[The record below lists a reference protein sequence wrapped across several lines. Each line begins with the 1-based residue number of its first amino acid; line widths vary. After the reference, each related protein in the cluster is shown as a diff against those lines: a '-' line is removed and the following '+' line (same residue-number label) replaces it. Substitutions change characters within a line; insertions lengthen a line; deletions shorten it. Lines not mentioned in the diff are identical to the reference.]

1 MRLMIGQV
9 STPAVERRAPS
20 ALGGALA
27 RGWWAA
33 PLVVAVV
40 YLVTFAT
47 QFSQIVAGVYMG
59 ADAASAPVLGQLF
72 HTSSGIVLL
81 GHLGWYSALL
91 FEVWTRWLPGHRQLW
106 EFAPYALALCSA
118 GIMGWGVSRIAGRW
132 GAAITVTLLICLGPA
147 TLSLLLVLNDH
158 SETWFTVAL
167 LSGLLVALEEWP
179 SRYARWPL
187 VLLSGVVGVVLGLN
201 AASDKLLLV
210 AGAGP
215 LLIAL
220 VLTLVWLP
228 SDRSRRAALGGLACA
243 ATAIVSYVLLKALMN
258 HWHVVTALDTNT
270 TVYAGAGAIR
280 GNFEL
285 WWQSI
290 ATLANGEFFGLQI
303 GFTSTLEFVC
313 AVMAIVAVG
322 LAVRQ
327 AWRTVM
333 SAATTRGEPRTSPRR
348 LDLAWAIYWGTS
360 LVALSSVFIAS
371 GMPEGPPSN
380 RYLVGILLA
389 VAALVPLVAR
399 GSTGTRAIATG
410 AVTVYAFTGWLGL
423 IDHTLIRS
431 ETGSPSYTLANAVA
445 RVARREHLAV
455 GYGSYLDAAPITWAT
470 HTQVKVFPVDDC
482 DGNQHLCAYE
492 QHIMTSWYTPRQGV
506 KTFLLTDPGFT
517 VAGSAPTPDLGK
529 PLAVHQFGAVTMY
542 VYPYD
547 IAARLYAL

>member
-1 MRLMIGQV
+1 M
-9 STPAVERRAPS
+9 
-20 ALGGALA
+20 
-27 RGWWAA
+27 
-33 PLVVAVV
+33 PLVVALV

-47 QFSQIVAGVYMG
+47 QVNQIVAGVYMG
-59 ADAASAPVLGQLF
+59 PDAASAPVLGELF
-72 HTSSGIVLL
+72 HAGGGIVLL

-91 FEVWTRWLPGHRQLW
+91 FEVWTRWLPGHRQVW

-118 GIMGWGVSRIAGRW
+118 GIMGWAVSRIAGRW

-147 TLSLLLVLNDH
+147 ALSLLLVLNDH

-167 LSGLLVALEEWP
+167 LSGLLVALQEWP

-220 VLTLVWLP
+220 VLTWMWLP
-228 SDRSRRAALGGLACA
+228 SERSRRAALGGLVCG
-243 ATAIVSYVLLKALMN
+243 ATTIAGYVLLKALMN
-258 HWHVVTALDTNT
+258 HWHVVTAIDTNT
-270 TVYAGAGAIR
+270 TVYAAAGTIK

-290 ATLANGEFFGLQI
+290 MTLANGEFFGLRI

-313 AVMAIVAVG
+313 ALLAIVAVV
-322 LAVRQ
+322 LAVRL
-327 AWRTVM
+327 AWKMVM
-333 SAATTRGEPRTSPRR
+333 SAATMRKEPRTSPRR
-348 LDLAWAIYWGTS
+348 LDLAWTIYWGTS

-389 VAALVPLVAR
+389 AAALLPLVAR
-399 GSTGTRAIATG
+399 GSTATRAIATA
-410 AVTVYAFTGWLGL
+410 AVTLYAFTGWLGL
-423 IDHTLIRS
+423 IDQRLIRP
-431 ETGSPSYTLANAVA
+431 ETGSPTYALANSVA
-445 RVARREHLAV
+445 RTAQREHLAV

-470 HTQVKVFPVDDC
+470 HMQVKVFPVDDC
-482 DGNQHLCAYE
+482 DGNLHLCAYE
-492 QHIMTSWYTPRQGV
+492 QHIMTSWYTPRPGV
-506 KTFLLTDPGFT
+506 KSFLLTDPGFT

-529 PLAVHQFGAVTMY
+529 PLAVHQFGALTMY
-542 VYPYD
+542 VYSYD
-547 IAARLYAL
+547 IASRLYAL

>member
-1 MRLMIGQV
+1 MISQV
-9 STPAVERRAPS
+9 SAPAVESRTPS
-20 ALGGALA
+20 ALAGVLA
-27 RGWWAA
+27 RGWWAM
-33 PLVVAVV
+33 PLIVAVV

-47 QFSQIVAGVYMG
+47 QVSQIIAGVYMG
-59 ADAASAPVLGQLF
+59 PDAASASVIGQLF
-72 HTSSGIVLL
+72 HVSGGIVLL

-91 FEVWTRWLPGHRQLW
+91 FEVSTRWLPGHRQLW

-118 GIMGWGVSRIAGRW
+118 GITGWGVSRIAGRW

-167 LSGLLVALEEWP
+167 LSGLLVAIEEWP
-179 SRYARWPL
+179 LRYARWPV

-220 VLTLVWLP
+220 VLTWIWLP
-228 SDRSRRAALGGLACA
+228 SDRSRRAALHGLACA
-243 ATAIVSYVLLKALMN
+243 ATAIASYVLLKALMN
-258 HWHVVTALDTNT
+258 HWHVVTAVDTNT
-270 TVYAGAGAIR
+270 TVYAGAGAIA

-290 ATLANGEFFGLQI
+290 MTLANGEFFGLRI

-313 AVMAIVAVG
+313 ALMAIIAVA
-322 LAVRQ
+322 LAARQ
-327 AWRTVM
+327 AWRMVM
-333 SAATTRGEPRTSPRR
+333 SAATMRGGPRTSPRR
-348 LDLAWAIYWGTS
+348 LDLAWTIYWGTS

-371 GMPEGPPSN
+371 GMPEGLPSD

-389 VAALVPLVAR
+389 AAALLPLVAR

-410 AVTVYAFTGWLGL
+410 AVTLYAFTGWLGL
-423 IDHTLIRS
+423 IDHRLIRS
-431 ETGSPSYTLANAVA
+431 ETGSPSYALANAVA
-445 RVARREHLAV
+445 RIAHREHLAV

-470 HTQVKVFPVDDC
+470 HMKVKVFPVDDC
-482 DGNQHLCAYE
+482 DGNLHLCAYE

-547 IAARLYAL
+547 IATRLYAL

>member
-1 MRLMIGQV
+1 MV
-9 STPAVERRAPS
+9 SQPS
-20 ALGGALA
+20 APAIKSRTSPALAVLA

-33 PLVVAVV
+33 PLIVAVV

-47 QFSQIVAGVYMG
+47 QFSQIIAGVYMG
-59 ADAASAPVLGQLF
+59 PDAASAPVIGQLF
-72 HTSSGIVLL
+72 HASAGVVLL

-91 FEVWTRWLPGHRQLW
+91 FEISTRWVPGHRQLW

-118 GIMGWGVSRIAGRW
+118 AVMGWGVSRIAGKW
-132 GAAITVTLLICLGPA
+132 GAAITVTAVICLGPS

-167 LSGLLVALEEWP
+167 VSGLLVALQEWP
-179 SRYARWPL
+179 VRYARWP
-187 VLLSGVVGVVLGLN
+187 VVVLSGVVGVVLGLN

-215 LLIAL
+215 LFVAL
-220 VLTLVWLP
+220 ALTWIWLP
-228 SDRSRRAALGGLACA
+228 SDRSRRAALDGLACA
-243 ATAIVSYVLLKALMN
+243 ATAIASYLLLQALMS
-258 HWHVVTALDTNT
+258 HWHVVAAADTNT
-270 TVYAGAGAIR
+270 TVYAPAGALA

-290 ATLANGEFFGLQI
+290 MTLADGEFFGLRI
-303 GFTSTLEFVC
+303 GFTSTLGFVC
-313 AVMAIVAVG
+313 ALMAIVAVA
-322 LAVRQ
+322 LAARL
-327 AWRTVM
+327 AWRTVL
-333 SAATTRGEPRTSPRR
+333 SAASMRRESRTSLRR
-348 LDLAWAIYWGTS
+348 LDLAWTIYWGAS

-371 GMPEGPPSN
+371 GMPEGPPSD

-389 VAALVPLVAR
+389 AAALLPLLAR
-399 GSTGTRAIATG
+399 GSNGTRAIATG
-410 AVTVYAFTGWLGL
+410 AVTLYAFTGWLSL
-423 IDHTLIRS
+423 THHTLIRS
-431 ETGSPSYTLANAVA
+431 ETGSPSYALANVVA
-445 RVARREHLAV
+445 REAHREHLAV

-470 HTQVKVFPVDDC
+470 HMQVKVFPVDDC
-482 DGNQHLCAYE
+482 DGNLHLCAYE
-492 QHIMTSWYTPRQGV
+492 QHIMTSWYTPRHGV
-506 KTFLLTDPGFT
+506 KSFLLTDPSFT